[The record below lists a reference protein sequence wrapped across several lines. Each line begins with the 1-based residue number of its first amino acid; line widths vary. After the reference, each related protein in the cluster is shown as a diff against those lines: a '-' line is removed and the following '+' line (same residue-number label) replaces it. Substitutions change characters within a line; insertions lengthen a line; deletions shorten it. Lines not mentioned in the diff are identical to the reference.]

1 MSRKKQSVALA
12 AIPKPTVPIAQAAA
26 SLASVCDLIDG
37 GANPKDAI
45 VQVMFA
51 AGRRQ
56 LADCVDEHIAFK
68 TFVEGA
74 AETAKQAKAAWE
86 ASRKRLVAVAAAVD
100 ELLKT
105 TIEEKPDLPYSGRI
119 GSLAVHKNP
128 PKVVLAW
135 GEDTSVTEEQI
146 QFWGI
151 DEEYLRRSAEVDL
164 DAIKRD
170 LKAGKDIPWATTV
183 QGTKLAV
190 TT

>member
-68 TFVEGA
+68 AFVEGA

-86 ASRKRLVAVAAAVD
+86 ASRKRLVGIAAAVE

-105 TIEEKPDLPYSGRI
+105 TIEEKPDLPYSGSI
-119 GSLAVHKNP
+119 GALAIHKNP
-128 PKVVLAW
+128 PKVELAW
-135 GEDTSVTEEQI
+135 GYGVITEEHV
-146 QFWGI
+146 QFYGI
-151 DEEYLRRSAEVDL
+151 DEQYLRRSVELDL

-170 LKAGKDIPWATTV
+170 LKAGKDIPWATLV